1 LVFRDGFEVP
11 VPAKMPRWLVLF
23 LFAAAAVAVTL
34 GATRQFGW
42 YATQASAPRAA
53 LPAVP
58 VRAAIVKRQD
68 VPIVLSGLG
77 TVQAFNSVLVKSRV
91 DGQIIKINFTEG
103 QNVRA
108 GDVLVEIDA
117 APFQATLAQAQATK
131 LKDEAQLENARL
143 DLERFNRL
151 ATTNAVSKQQID
163 TARALVAQLEA
174 TVKADQA
181 MIDMAQTQLNYT
193 RIRSPIDGRAGSRV
207 IDAGNFVRGAN
218 DAAGIVTIN
227 QLHPINVT
235 FALPADTLPRIKT
248 SAQNGDVPVVAQ
260 DSNGNDLLAGKLTVI
275 DNLINPATAT
285 INYKATFDNSAEV
298 LWPGQFVNIR
308 VELEVRRDV
317 VAVPLTAVQ
326 QGPDGPYAFVV
337 GENRRVQKRVLKV
350 GVLTRTVAIIDDGL
364 QPGDVVVTE
373 GQYRIQAGTVVDIL
387 SDSAK
392 PLG

>member
-1 LVFRDGFEVP
+1 MRSWLIVVVMIAALVGGV
-11 VPAKMPRWLVLF
+11 VG
-23 LFAAAAVAVTL
+23 AA
-34 GATRQFGW
+34 RQFGW
-42 YATQASAPRAA
+42 YSSQASAPRAA
-53 LPAVP
+53 PPAVP
-58 VRAAIVKRQD
+58 VRAATVKRQD

-227 QLHPINVT
+227 QLNPINVT
-235 FALPADTLPRIKT
+235 FALPADTLPRIKN

-260 DSNGNDLLAGKLTVI
+260 DSNGNDLMSGKLTVI
-275 DNLINPATAT
+275 DNLINPATAS

-298 LWPGQFVNIR
+298 LWPGQFVNVR

-317 VAVPLTAVQ
+317 IAVPLTAVQ

-337 GENRRVQKRVLKV
+337 GENRRVQKRALKV
-350 GVLTRTVAIIDDGL
+350 GVLTKTVAIIDDGL
-364 QPGDVVVTE
+364 QAGDMVVTE
-373 GQYRIQAGTVVDIL
+373 GQYRIQAGTIVDVL
-387 SDSAK
+387 PDSAK

>member
-1 LVFRDGFEVP
+1 MR
-11 VPAKMPRWLVLF
+11 RWLVVLVMI
-23 LFAAAAVAVTL
+23 AALVGGVVGAA
-34 GATRQFGW
+34 RQFGW

-53 LPAVP
+53 PPAVP
-58 VRAAIVKRQD
+58 VRAATVKRQD
-68 VPIVLSGLG
+68 VPIVLPGLG

-91 DGQIIKINFTEG
+91 DGQIIKINFIEG

-108 GDVLVEIDA
+108 GDVLVEIDP
-117 APFQATLAQAQATK
+117 APFQAALAQAQATK

-143 DLERFNRL
+143 DFERFSRL

-193 RIRSPIDGRAGSRV
+193 RIRSPIDGRTGSRV

-218 DAAGIVTIN
+218 DTAGIVTIN
-227 QLHPINVT
+227 QLNPINVT
-235 FALPADTLPRIKT
+235 FALPADTLPRIKI
-248 SAQNGDVPVVAQ
+248 SAQNGDVTVVAQ
-260 DSNGNDLLAGKLTVI
+260 DSNGNDLLSGKLTVI

-285 INYKATFDNSAEV
+285 ISYKATFDNSAEV
-298 LWPGQFVNIR
+298 LWPGQFVNVR
-308 VELEVRRDV
+308 VELETRRDV

-326 QGPDGPYAFVV
+326 QGPDGPYAFIVDQ
-337 GENRRVQKRVLKV
+337 NRRVQKRALKV
-350 GVLTRTVAIIDDGL
+350 GVLTKTVAIIDDGL
-364 QPGDVVVTE
+364 QSGDLVVTE
-373 GQYRIQAGTVVDIL
+373 GQYRIQAGTIVDVL
-387 SDSAK
+387 PDSAK

>member
-1 LVFRDGFEVP
+1 VP
-11 VPAKMPRWLVLF
+11 VPSRIRTWVVVL
-23 LFAAAAVAVTL
+23 LLAATAAAVL
-34 GATRQFGW
+34 GAARQFGW
-42 YATQASAPRAA
+42 YSSQAAPKAA
-53 LPAVP
+53 PPAVP
-58 VRAAIVKRQD
+58 VRAATVKRQD
-68 VPIVLSGLG
+68 VPIVLPGLG

-103 QNVRA
+103 QNVHA
-108 GDVLVEIDA
+108 GDVLVEIDP
-117 APFQATLAQAQATK
+117 APFEATLAQAQATK

-143 DLERFNRL
+143 DLERFSRL
-151 ATTNAVSKQQID
+151 ATTNAISKQQMD
-163 TARALVAQLEA
+163 TARALVAQLDA

-181 MIDMAQTQLNYT
+181 VIDMAQTQLNYT
-193 RIRSPIDGRAGSRV
+193 RIRSPIDGRVGTRL

-227 QLHPINVT
+227 QLNPINVA
-235 FALPADTLPRIKT
+235 FALPADTLPRIRA
-248 SAQNGDVPVVAQ
+248 SAQNGDVRVVAQ
-260 DSNGNDLLAGKLTVI
+260 DSDGTDLLVGKLAVI

-285 INYKATFDNSAEV
+285 INYKATFDNSTEV
-298 LWPGQFVNIR
+298 LWPGQFVNVR

-337 GENRRVQKRVLKV
+337 GENRRVQKRALKV
-350 GVLTRTVAIIDDGL
+350 SALTKAAAIIDDGL

-373 GQYRIQAGTVVDIL
+373 GQYRIRAGTVVEVL
-387 SDSAK
+387 PDSAK

>member
-1 LVFRDGFEVP
+1 MRSWLIVLVMI
-11 VPAKMPRWLVLF
+11 AALVGGVVG
-23 LFAAAAVAVTL
+23 AA
-34 GATRQFGW
+34 RQLGW
-42 YATQASAPRAA
+42 YSSQASAPRAA
-53 LPAVP
+53 PPAVP
-58 VRAAIVKRQD
+58 VRAAAVKRQD
-68 VPIVLSGLG
+68 VPIALSGLG

-91 DGQIIKINFTEG
+91 DGQIVKINFTEG

-108 GDVLVEIDA
+108 GDTLVEIDP
-117 APFQATLAQAQATK
+117 APFQAALAQAQATK

-181 MIDMAQTQLNYT
+181 MVDMAQTQLNYT

-260 DSNGNDLLAGKLTVI
+260 DSNGNDLLSGKLTVI
-275 DNLINPATAT
+275 DNLISPTTAT
-285 INYKATFDNSAEV
+285 INYKATFDNFAEV
-298 LWPGQFVNIR
+298 LWPGQFVNVR

-337 GENRRVQKRVLKV
+337 GENRRVQKRTLKV
-350 GVLTRTVAIIDDGL
+350 GVLTKTVAIIDDGL

>member
-1 LVFRDGFEVP
+1 MR
-11 VPAKMPRWLVLF
+11 RWLVVLVMI
-23 LFAAAAVAVTL
+23 AALMGGVVGAA
-34 GATRQFGW
+34 RQFGW

-53 LPAVP
+53 PPAVP
-58 VRAAIVKRQD
+58 VRAATVKRQD
-68 VPIVLSGLG
+68 VPIVLPGLG

-91 DGQIIKINFTEG
+91 DGQIIKINFIEG
-103 QNVRA
+103 ENVRA
-108 GDVLVEIDA
+108 GDVLVEIDP
-117 APFQATLAQAQATK
+117 APFQAALAQAQATK

-143 DLERFNRL
+143 DLERFSRL

-193 RIRSPIDGRAGSRV
+193 RIRSPIDGRTGSRV

-227 QLHPINVT
+227 QLNPINVT
-235 FALPADTLPRIKT
+235 FALPADTLPRIKI
-248 SAQNGDVPVVAQ
+248 SAQNGDVTVVAQ
-260 DSNGNDLLAGKLTVI
+260 DSNGNDLLSGRLTVI

-298 LWPGQFVNIR
+298 LWPGQFVNVR
-308 VELEVRRDV
+308 VELETRRDA

-326 QGPDGPYAFVV
+326 QGPDGPYAFIVDQ
-337 GENRRVQKRVLKV
+337 NRRVQKRALKV
-350 GVLTRTVAIIDDGL
+350 GVLTKTVAIIDDGL
-364 QPGDVVVTE
+364 QSGDLVVTE
-373 GQYRIQAGTVVDIL
+373 GQYRIQAGTIVDVL
-387 SDSAK
+387 PDSAK

>member
-1 LVFRDGFEVP
+1 MALMRSWLIVVVMTAALVGGV
-11 VPAKMPRWLVLF
+11 VG
-23 LFAAAAVAVTL
+23 AA
-34 GATRQFGW
+34 RQFGW
-42 YATQASAPRAA
+42 YSSQASAPRAA
-53 LPAVP
+53 PPAVP
-58 VRAAIVKRQD
+58 VRAAPVKRQD

-143 DLERFNRL
+143 DLERFSRL

-181 MIDMAQTQLNYT
+181 LIDMAQTQLNYT
-193 RIRSPIDGRAGSRV
+193 RIRSPIDGRAGTRV

-218 DAAGIVTIN
+218 DAASIVTIN
-227 QLHPINVT
+227 QLNPINVT
-235 FALPADTLPRIKT
+235 FALPADTLPRVKT

-260 DSNGNDLLAGKLTVI
+260 DSSGNHLLSGKLTVI

-298 LWPGQFVNIR
+298 LWPGQFVNVR
-308 VELEVRRDV
+308 VELETRRDV
-317 VAVPLTAVQ
+317 VTVPLTAVQ

-337 GENRRVQKRVLKV
+337 GENRRVQKRALKV
-350 GVLTRTVAIIDDGL
+350 GVLTKTVAIIDDGL
-364 QPGDVVVTE
+364 QPGDIVVTE
-373 GQYRIQAGTVVDIL
+373 GQYRIQPGTVVDVL
-387 SDSAK
+387 SDAAK

>member
-1 LVFRDGFEVP
+1 
-11 VPAKMPRWLVLF
+11 MPRWLVVSLF
-23 LFAAAAVAVTL
+23 VATVVAAAL
-34 GATRQFGW
+34 GAARQFGW
-42 YATQASAPRAA
+42 YSSQASAPRAA
-53 LPAVP
+53 PPAVP
-58 VRAAIVKRQD
+58 VRAAAVKRQD
-68 VPIVLSGLG
+68 VPIALSGLG

-117 APFQATLAQAQATK
+117 APFQAVLAQAQATK

-143 DLERFNRL
+143 DLERFSRL

-163 TARALVAQLEA
+163 AARALVAQLEA

-193 RIRSPIDGRAGSRV
+193 LIRSPIDGRAGSRV

-235 FALPADTLPRIKT
+235 FALPADTLPRMKT
-248 SAQNGDVPVVAQ
+248 SAQNGDVPVIVQ

-275 DNLINPATAT
+275 DNLINQATST

-298 LWPGQFVNIR
+298 LWPGQFVNVR

-350 GVLTRTVAIIDDGL
+350 GILTKTVAIIDDGL

-387 SDSAK
+387 PDSAK

>member
-1 LVFRDGFEVP
+1 VP
-11 VPAKMPRWLVLF
+11 VPAKIRSWVVVLLVGVT
-23 LFAAAAVAVTL
+23 AGAVAI
-34 GATRQFGW
+34 GAARQFGW
-42 YATQASAPRAA
+42 YSSQASVPRAA
-53 LPAVP
+53 PPAVP
-58 VRAAIVKRQD
+58 VRAAAVKRQD
-68 VPIVLSGLG
+68 VPIVLPGLG

-108 GDVLVEIDA
+108 GDVLVEIDP
-117 APFQATLAQAQATK
+117 APFEATLAQAQATK

-143 DLERFNRL
+143 DLERFSRL

-193 RIRSPIDGRAGSRV
+193 RIRSPIDGRTGSRV

-218 DAAGIVTIN
+218 DTAGIVTIN
-227 QLHPINVT
+227 QLNPINVT

-248 SAQNGDVPVVAQ
+248 SAQNGDIPVVAQ
-260 DSNGNDLLAGKLTVI
+260 DSNGNDLLSGKLTVI

-285 INYKATFDNSAEV
+285 INYKATFDNSAEM
-298 LWPGQFVNIR
+298 LWPGQFVNVR

-337 GENRRVQKRVLKV
+337 GENRRVEKRALKV
-350 GVLTRTVAIIDDGL
+350 GVLTKTVAVIDDGL
-364 QPGDVVVTE
+364 QTGDIVVTE
-373 GQYRIQAGTVVDIL
+373 GQYRIQPGTVVDVL
-387 SDSAK
+387 SDAAK

>member
-1 LVFRDGFEVP
+1 MR
-11 VPAKMPRWLVLF
+11 KWLVVLVMI
-23 LFAAAAVAVTL
+23 AALVGGVVGAA
-34 GATRQFGW
+34 RQFGW

-53 LPAVP
+53 PPAVP
-58 VRAAIVKRQD
+58 VRAATVKRQD
-68 VPIVLSGLG
+68 VPIVLPGLG

-91 DGQIIKINFTEG
+91 DGQIIKINFIEG

-108 GDVLVEIDA
+108 GDVLVEIDP
-117 APFQATLAQAQATK
+117 APFQAALAQAQATK
-131 LKDEAQLENARL
+131 LKDEAQLENAHL
-143 DLERFNRL
+143 DLDRFSRL

-193 RIRSPIDGRAGSRV
+193 RIRSPIDGRTGSRV

-218 DAAGIVTIN
+218 DTAGIVTIN
-227 QLHPINVT
+227 QLNPINVT
-235 FALPADTLPRIKT
+235 FALPADTLPRIKI

-260 DSNGNDLLAGKLTVI
+260 DSNGNGLVSGKLTVI

-298 LWPGQFVNIR
+298 LWPGQFVNVR
-308 VELEVRRDV
+308 VELETRRDV

-326 QGPDGPYAFVV
+326 QGPEGPYAFIVDQ
-337 GENRRVQKRVLKV
+337 NRRVQKRTLKV
-350 GVLTRTVAIIDDGL
+350 GVLTRTLAIIDDGL
-364 QPGDVVVTE
+364 QPGDLVVTE
-373 GQYRIQAGTVVDIL
+373 GQYRIQAGTIVDVL
-387 SDSAK
+387 PDSAK

>member
-1 LVFRDGFEVP
+1 MR
-11 VPAKMPRWLVLF
+11 RWLVVSL
-23 LFAAAAVAVTL
+23 LVVTAGAVTL
-34 GATRQFGW
+34 GAARQFGW

-53 LPAVP
+53 SPAVP
-58 VRAAIVKRQD
+58 VRAAAVKRQD
-68 VPIVLSGLG
+68 VPVVLSGLG

-108 GDVLVEIDA
+108 GDVLVEIDP
-117 APFQATLAQAQATK
+117 APFEATLAQAQATK

-143 DLERFNRL
+143 DLERFSRL
-151 ATTNAVSKQQID
+151 STTNAISKQQMD
-163 TARALVAQLEA
+163 TARALVAQLDA

-181 MIDMAQTQLNYT
+181 VIDMAQTQLNYT
-193 RIRSPIDGRAGSRV
+193 RIRSPIDGRVGTRL

-227 QLHPINVT
+227 QLNPINVA
-235 FALPADTLPRIKT
+235 FALPADTLPRIKA
-248 SAQNGDVPVVAQ
+248 SAQNGDVRVVAQ
-260 DSNGNDLLAGKLTVI
+260 DSAGTDLLFGKLAVI

-298 LWPGQFVNIR
+298 LWPGQFVNVR

-317 VAVPLTAVQ
+317 VAVPATAVQ

-337 GENRRVQKRVLKV
+337 GENRRVQKRALKV
-350 GVLTRTVAIIDDGL
+350 AALTKAVAIIDDGL

-373 GQYRIQAGTVVDIL
+373 GQYRIQAGTVVEVL
-387 SDSAK
+387 PDSAK

>member
-1 LVFRDGFEVP
+1 MR
-11 VPAKMPRWLVLF
+11 RWLVVLVMV
-23 LFAAAAVAVTL
+23 AALVGAVVGAA
-34 GATRQFGW
+34 RQLGW

-53 LPAVP
+53 PPAVP
-58 VRAAIVKRQD
+58 VRAAPVKRQD

-91 DGQIIKINFTEG
+91 DGQIIKIDFTEG

-108 GDVLVEIDA
+108 GDVLVEIDR
-117 APFQATLAQAQATK
+117 APFEATLAQAQATK

-143 DLERFNRL
+143 DLERFSRL

-218 DAAGIVTIN
+218 DTAGIVTIN
-227 QLHPINVT
+227 QLNPINVT

-260 DSNGNDLLAGKLTVI
+260 DSNGNDLVSGKLTVI

-298 LWPGQFVNIR
+298 LWPGQFVNVR
-308 VELEVRRDV
+308 VEVEVRRDAV
-317 VAVPLTAVQ
+317 TVPLTAVQ
-326 QGPDGPYAFVV
+326 QGPDGPYAFIV
-337 GENRRVQKRVLKV
+337 GENRRVQKRALKV
-350 GVLTRTVAIIDDGL
+350 GVLTKTVAVIDDGL
-364 QPGDVVVTE
+364 QPGDIVVTE
-373 GQYRIQAGTVVDIL
+373 GQYRIQPGTVVDVL
-387 SDSAK
+387 SDAAK

>member
-1 LVFRDGFEVP
+1 M
-11 VPAKMPRWLVLF
+11 PAKMPRWLVVSLF
-23 LFAAAAVAVTL
+23 VATVVAAAL
-34 GATRQFGW
+34 GAARQFGW
-42 YATQASAPRAA
+42 YSSQASAPRAA
-53 LPAVP
+53 PPAVP
-58 VRAAIVKRQD
+58 VRAAAVKRQD
-68 VPIVLSGLG
+68 VPIALSGLG

-117 APFQATLAQAQATK
+117 APFQAVLAQAQATK

-143 DLERFNRL
+143 DLERFSRL

-163 TARALVAQLEA
+163 AARALVAQLEA

-193 RIRSPIDGRAGSRV
+193 LIRSPIDGRAGSRV

-235 FALPADTLPRIKT
+235 FALPADTLPRMKT
-248 SAQNGDVPVVAQ
+248 SAQNGDVPVIVQ

-275 DNLINPATAT
+275 DNLINQATST

-298 LWPGQFVNIR
+298 LWPGQFVNVR

-350 GVLTRTVAIIDDGL
+350 GILTKTVAIIDDGL

-387 SDSAK
+387 PDSAK

>member
-1 LVFRDGFEVP
+1 MR
-11 VPAKMPRWLVLF
+11 RWLVVLVMI
-23 LFAAAAVAVTL
+23 AALVGGVVGAA
-34 GATRQFGW
+34 RQFGW

-53 LPAVP
+53 PPAVP
-58 VRAAIVKRQD
+58 VRAATVKRQD
-68 VPIVLSGLG
+68 VPIVLPGLG

-91 DGQIIKINFTEG
+91 DGQIIKINFIEG

-108 GDVLVEIDA
+108 GDVLVEIDP
-117 APFQATLAQAQATK
+117 APFQAALAQAQATK

-143 DLERFNRL
+143 DFERFSRL

-193 RIRSPIDGRAGSRV
+193 RIRSPIDGRTGSRV

-218 DAAGIVTIN
+218 DTAGIVTIN
-227 QLHPINVT
+227 QLNPINVT
-235 FALPADTLPRIKT
+235 FALPADTLPRIKI
-248 SAQNGDVPVVAQ
+248 SAQNGDVTVVAQ
-260 DSNGNDLLAGKLTVI
+260 DSNGNDLLSGKLTVI

-298 LWPGQFVNIR
+298 LWPGQFVNVR
-308 VELEVRRDV
+308 VELETRRDV

-326 QGPDGPYAFVV
+326 QGPDGPYAFIVDQ
-337 GENRRVQKRVLKV
+337 NRRVQKRALKV
-350 GVLTRTVAIIDDGL
+350 GVLTKTVAIIDDGL
-364 QPGDVVVTE
+364 QSGDLVVTE
-373 GQYRIQAGTVVDIL
+373 GQYRIQAGTIVDVL
-387 SDSAK
+387 PDSTK

>member
-1 LVFRDGFEVP
+1 MRKRLVV
-11 VPAKMPRWLVLF
+11 LVM
-23 LFAAAAVAVTL
+23 FAALVGGVVGAA
-34 GATRQFGW
+34 RQFGG
-42 YATQASAPRAA
+42 YSTQASAPRAA
-53 LPAVP
+53 PPAVP
-58 VRAAIVKRQD
+58 VRAATVKRQD
-68 VPIVLSGLG
+68 VPIVLPGLG

-91 DGQIIKINFTEG
+91 DGQIIKINFIEG

-108 GDVLVEIDA
+108 GDVLVEIDP
-117 APFQATLAQAQATK
+117 APFQAALAQAQATK
-131 LKDEAQLENARL
+131 LKDEAQLENAHL
-143 DLERFNRL
+143 DLDRFSRL

-193 RIRSPIDGRAGSRV
+193 RIRSPIDGRTGSRV

-218 DAAGIVTIN
+218 DTAGIVTIN
-227 QLHPINVT
+227 QLNPINVT
-235 FALPADTLPRIKT
+235 FALPADTLPRIKI

-260 DSNGNDLLAGKLTVI
+260 DSNGNDLVSGKLTVI

-298 LWPGQFVNIR
+298 LWPGQFVNVR
-308 VELEVRRDV
+308 VELETRRDV

-326 QGPDGPYAFVV
+326 QGPEGPYAFIVDQ
-337 GENRRVQKRVLKV
+337 NRRVQKRTLKV
-350 GVLTRTVAIIDDGL
+350 GVLTRTLAIIDDGL
-364 QPGDVVVTE
+364 QPGDLVVTE
-373 GQYRIQAGTVVDIL
+373 GQYRIQAGTIVDVL
-387 SDSAK
+387 PDSAK